1 MLTTCTSIILHYT
14 GIQMEKRKE
23 KRHIQAVAV
32 HPTCKP
38 QSDAP
43 NLPSTTVH
51 AYTHAPPRI
60 RCHWPPLGGPPLSH
74 RPYQHSWARE
84 KAGAEEE
91 ETPCF
96 LGRRRRRPGPVARS
110 PPARPTK
117 FGPPGPGPGIW
128 DLEWGPGGAGCEP
141 FRLRTPLV
149 LDGPIQ
155 VAAQRGFAA
164 AAAAR
169 ALLELTLHALLVHRL
184 QPRPS
189 VIETWAT
196 FGAAL

>member
-1 MLTTCTSIILHYT
+1 
-14 GIQMEKRKE
+14 MEKEE
-23 KRHIQAVAV
+23 KKDTSRLWPVAV

-96 LGRRRRRPGPVARS
+96 LGRRRRRRRRRPGPVARS
-110 PPARPTK
+110 PLR
-117 FGPPGPGPGIW
+117 
-128 DLEWGPGGAGCEP
+128 CEP